1 MKKEI
6 NSLQFTNR
14 YLSLH
19 PHLKP
24 RCTGY
29 CGVEQLVAR
38 RAHNPKAVG
47 SSPTPATLK
56 RIKKL
61 VLFFYCMF
69 YTYVLYSDLANKIYI
84 GFTAD
89 LEN

>member
-1 MKKEI
+1 
-6 NSLQFTNR
+6 
-14 YLSLH
+14 
-19 PHLKP
+19 
-24 RCTGY
+24 
-29 CGVEQLVAR
+29 
-38 RAHNPKAVG
+38 
-47 SSPTPATLK
+47 
-56 RIKKL
+56 L